1 MNYYNRILFLAPLLI
16 FNYSFSQDYNAQQK
30 KLEAQKLS
38 IKKEIEKINVLV
50 SENKKMTIT
59 LLDNIEDVELKISVR
74 NKLIEVNNQQSK
86 NLSNQ
91 IKNKNDR
98 IYDLQ
103 IELKKLKDEYATIV
117 SNSYKKRSS
126 KIKFMYVFASR
137 NFNQAFTRFQ
147 YFKQYSAYRKK
158 QANKI
163 VLTQNN
169 ISSLID
175 TLEKNRKKREAIIR
189 ISGDFP
195 RNRFKNGTSNKEN
208 QKIKKELEGEKQ
220 KKNSLFNNLEKT
232 NKNYLT
238 EIRQKEKESK
248 LIDNEIKKLIRLAIS
263 ESNNN
268 DSSVNNF
275 TLTPEGRIISSNFL
289 SNKSQLP
296 WPLKEGV
303 ITRRFGTQPHPV
315 VRTTTINSTGIMIAT
330 SPNSVVR
337 SIFEGQVLSVYGFK
351 GGNPGILI
359 RHGKYISNYQNL
371 SQVFVKKGD
380 KIKAGDEI
388 GIIFTNITSGK
399 AILKFSIFNELK
411 PENPQNWLSKF

>member
-1 MNYYNRILFLAPLLI
+1 MNSYNRILLFAVLLI
-16 FNYSFSQDYNAQQK
+16 SQFGFSQDYNQQQK

-38 IKKEIEKINVLV
+38 IQNEIKKINILV
-50 SENKKMTIT
+50 SENKKKTKS

-74 NKLIEVNNQQSK
+74 NKLIDVNNKQST

-91 IKNKNDR
+91 IKNKSDR

-103 IELKKLKDEYATIV
+103 IDLKKLKDEYAAIV
-117 SNSYKKRSS
+117 SNSYKNRSS
-126 KIKFMYVFASR
+126 KVKLMFLFASR
-137 NFNQAFTRFQ
+137 DFNQAFSRFQ
-147 YFKQYSAYRKK
+147 YFKQYSAFRKE
-158 QANKI
+158 QAKTI
-163 VLTQNN
+163 ILTQEN
-169 ISSLID
+169 IKLLID
-175 TLEKNRKKREAIIR
+175 TLENDRKKRQLVIDE
-189 ISGDFP
+189 
-195 RNRFKNGTSNKEN
+195 NK
-208 QKIKKELEGEKQ
+208 KITIELEGEKLE
-220 KKNSLFNNLEKT
+220 KNRLFNNLEKT
-232 NKNYLT
+232 NKNYLADIRRK
-238 EIRQKEKESK
+238 EIESK
-248 LIDNEIKKLIRLAIS
+248 LIDNEIEKLIRLAIS
-263 ESNNN
+263 ASNNN

-275 TLTPEGRIISSNFL
+275 ALTPEGRIISSNFL
-289 SNKSQLP
+289 SNKGQLP

-330 SPNSVVR
+330 SPNSVVS

-380 KIKAGDEI
+380 KIKAGEEI
-388 GIIFTNITSGK
+388 GIIFTNNTSGK
-399 AILKFSIFNELK
+399 AVLKFSIFNEVK

>member
-1 MNYYNRILFLAPLLI
+1 MNYFNRVLLFVILLL
-16 FNYSFSQDYNAQQK
+16 FNYSFSQDYNQQQR

-50 SENKKMTIT
+50 SENKKKTRT

-74 NKLIEVNNQQSK
+74 NKLIDVNNQQSK

-91 IKNKNDR
+91 IKNKSER
-98 IYDLQ
+98 IYDLE
-103 IELKKLKDEYATIV
+103 IDLKKLKDEYATILY
-117 SNSYKKRSS
+117 NSYKKRSS
-126 KIKFMYVFASR
+126 KLKLMFVFASR
-137 NFNQAFTRFQ
+137 NFNQAFSRFQ
-147 YFKQYSAYRKK
+147 YFKQYSTYRKE

-163 VLTQNN
+163 ILAQDD
-169 ISSLID
+169 IALLID
-175 TLEKNRKKREAIIR
+175 TLEKNRLKRQLVIDENKKI
-189 ISGDFP
+189 
-195 RNRFKNGTSNKEN
+195 TV
-208 QKIKKELEGEKQ
+208 ELEGEKLE
-220 KKNSLFNNLEKT
+220 KNRLFNNLEKT
-232 NKNYLT
+232 NKNYIS

-248 LIDNEIKKLIRLAIS
+248 LIDNEIQKLIRLAIS

-275 TLTPEGRIISSNFL
+275 ALTPEGRIISSNFL
-289 SNKSQLP
+289 SNKGQLP

-303 ITRRFGTQPHPV
+303 ITRRFGTQSHPV
-315 VRTTTINSTGIMIAT
+315 VRTATINSTGIMIAT
-330 SPNSVVR
+330 SPNSIVK

-380 KIKAGDEI
+380 KIQAGEEV
-388 GIIFTNITSGK
+388 GIIFTNNTSGK

>member
-1 MNYYNRILFLAPLLI
+1 MLI
-16 FNYSFSQDYNAQQK
+16 VNYSFSQDYDEQQK

-38 IKKEIEKINVLV
+38 IQKEIKKINVLV
-50 SENKKMTIT
+50 SENKKKTKT

-74 NKLIEVNNQQSK
+74 NKLIEINNQQSQ

-91 IKNKNDR
+91 IKNKNNR

-103 IELKKLKDEYATIV
+103 IDLKKLKDEYASIV

-126 KIKFMYVFASR
+126 KIKLMFLFASR
-137 NFNQAFTRFQ
+137 DFNQAFSRFQ
-147 YFKQYSAYRKK
+147 YFKQYTAYRKE
-158 QANKI
+158 QAKKI
-163 VLTQNN
+163 ILTQEN

-175 TLEKNRKKREAIIR
+175 ILKKNREQRQIIIDENNKVKRE
-189 ISGDFP
+189 
-195 RNRFKNGTSNKEN
+195 
-208 QKIKKELEGEKQ
+208 LEDEKQ
-220 KKNSLFNNLEKT
+220 MKNRLFTNLEKT
-232 NKNYLT
+232 NKSYLA
-238 EIRQKEKESK
+238 EIRRKEKESK
-248 LIDNEIKKLIRLAIS
+248 LIDNEIQKLIRLAIS

-275 TLTPEGRIISSNFL
+275 ALTPEGRIISSNFL
-289 SNKSQLP
+289 SNRGQLP

-303 ITRRFGTQPHPV
+303 ITRKFGTQPHPV

-330 SPNSVVR
+330 SPNSLVR
-337 SIFEGQVLSVYGFK
+337 SIFDGQVLSVYGFK

-380 KIKAGDEI
+380 KIKTGEEI
-388 GIIFTNITSGK
+388 GIIFTNNKSGK
-399 AILKFSIFNELK
+399 AVLKFNIFNELK

>member
-1 MNYYNRILFLAPLLI
+1 MNYCNRKLLFILLLI
-16 FNYSFSQDYNAQQK
+16 FNYGFSQDYNEQQK

-38 IKKEIEKINVLV
+38 IKKEIEKINILV
-50 SENKKMTIT
+50 FENKKKTKS

-86 NLSNQ
+86 NLSSQ

-103 IELKKLKDEYATIV
+103 IDLKNLKDEYANIV

-126 KIKFMYVFASR
+126 KIKLMFLFASR
-137 NFNQAFTRFQ
+137 DFNQAFSRFQ
-147 YFKQYSAYRKK
+147 YFKQYSAYRKE

-163 VLTQNN
+163 IITQKN

-175 TLEKNRKKREAIIR
+175 TLQNNRKQRELVI
-189 ISGDFP
+189 DE
-195 RNRFKNGTSNKEN
+195 NK
-208 QKIKKELEGEKQ
+208 KIKLELEGEKLE
-220 KKNSLFNNLEKT
+220 KNRLFNNLEKT
-232 NKNYLT
+232 NKNYLAD
-238 EIRQKEKESK
+238 IRRKEKESK
-248 LIDNEIKKLIRLAIS
+248 LIDNEIQKLIRLAIS

-275 TLTPEGRIISSNFL
+275 ALTPEGRIISSNFL
-289 SNKSQLP
+289 SNKGQLP

-351 GGNPGILI
+351 GGNPGILV

-380 KIKAGDEI
+380 KIKTGEEI
-388 GIIFTNITSGK
+388 GIIFTNNTSGK
-399 AILKFSIFNELK
+399 AILKFNIFNELK
-411 PENPQNWLSKF
+411 PENPQSWLSNF

>member
-1 MNYYNRILFLAPLLI
+1 MNYCNRILLFAPLLI
-16 FNYSFSQDYNAQQK
+16 FNYSFSQDYNEQQK

-50 SENKKMTIT
+50 SENKKKTIT

-91 IKNKNDR
+91 IKNKSDR

-103 IELKKLKDEYATIV
+103 IDLKKLKEEYATIV
-117 SNSYKKRSS
+117 SNSYQKRSS
-126 KIKFMYVFASR
+126 KIKLMFLFASR
-137 NFNQAFTRFQ
+137 DFNQAFSRYQ
-147 YFKQYSAYRKK
+147 YFKQYSSYRKE

-163 VLTQNN
+163 ILTQQT
-169 ISSLID
+169 IALLID
-175 TLEKNRKKREAIIR
+175 TLENNRNKRQLVIDENKR
-189 ISGDFP
+189 I
-195 RNRFKNGTSNKEN
+195 KV
-208 QKIKKELEGEKQ
+208 ELEGEKLN
-220 KKNSLFNNLEKT
+220 KNRLFTNLERT
-232 NKNYLT
+232 NKNYLS
-238 EIRQKEKESK
+238 EIRRKEKESK
-248 LIDNEIKKLIRLAIS
+248 LIDNEIQKLIRLAIS

-268 DSSVNNF
+268 DLSVNNF
-275 TLTPEGRIISSNFL
+275 ALTPEGRIISSNFL
-289 SNKSQLP
+289 SNKGQLP
-296 WPLKEGV
+296 WPLTEGV

-315 VRTTTINSTGIMIAT
+315 VKTTTINSTGIMVAT
-330 SPNSVVR
+330 SPNSIVR

-380 KIKAGDEI
+380 KINAGEEI
-388 GIIFTNITSGK
+388 GIIFTNNISGK

>member
-1 MNYYNRILFLAPLLI
+1 MNYCNRILLFAFMLI
-16 FNYSFSQDYNAQQK
+16 VNYSFSQDYDEQQK

-38 IKKEIEKINVLV
+38 IQKEIKKINVLV
-50 SENKKMTIT
+50 SENKKKTKT

-74 NKLIEVNNQQSK
+74 NKLIEINNQQSQ

-91 IKNKNDR
+91 IKNKNNR

-103 IELKKLKDEYATIV
+103 IDLKKLKDEYASIV

-126 KIKFMYVFASR
+126 KIKLMFLFASR
-137 NFNQAFTRFQ
+137 DFNQAFSRFQ
-147 YFKQYSAYRKK
+147 YFKQYTAYRKE
-158 QANKI
+158 QAKKI
-163 VLTQNN
+163 ILTQEN

-175 TLEKNRKKREAIIR
+175 ILKKNREQRQII
-189 ISGDFP
+189 IDE
-195 RNRFKNGTSNKEN
+195 NNKV
-208 QKIKKELEGEKQ
+208 KKELEDEKQ
-220 KKNSLFNNLEKT
+220 MKNRLFTNLEKT
-232 NKNYLT
+232 NKSYLA
-238 EIRQKEKESK
+238 EIRRKEKESK
-248 LIDNEIKKLIRLAIS
+248 LIDNEIQKLIRLAIS

-275 TLTPEGRIISSNFL
+275 ALTPEGRIISSNFL
-289 SNKSQLP
+289 SNRGQLP

-303 ITRRFGTQPHPV
+303 ITRKFGTQPHPV

-330 SPNSVVR
+330 SPNSLVR
-337 SIFEGQVLSVYGFK
+337 SIFDGQVLSVYGFK

-380 KIKAGDEI
+380 KIKTGEEI
-388 GIIFTNITSGK
+388 GIIFTNNKSGK
-399 AILKFSIFNELK
+399 AVLKFNIFNELK

>member
-1 MNYYNRILFLAPLLI
+1 MLI
-16 FNYSFSQDYNAQQK
+16 VNYSFSQDYDEQQK

-38 IKKEIEKINVLV
+38 IQKEIKKINVLV
-50 SENKKMTIT
+50 SENKKKTKT

-74 NKLIEVNNQQSK
+74 NKLIEINNQQSQ

-91 IKNKNDR
+91 IKNKNNR

-103 IELKKLKDEYATIV
+103 IDLKKLKDEYAAIV

-126 KIKFMYVFASR
+126 KIKLMFLFASR
-137 NFNQAFTRFQ
+137 DFNQAFSRFQ
-147 YFKQYSAYRKK
+147 YFKQYTAYRKE

-163 VLTQNN
+163 ILTQEN

-175 TLEKNRKKREAIIR
+175 TLKKNREQRQIIIDENNKVKRE
-189 ISGDFP
+189 
-195 RNRFKNGTSNKEN
+195 
-208 QKIKKELEGEKQ
+208 LEDEKQ
-220 KKNSLFNNLEKT
+220 MKNRLFTNLEKT
-232 NKNYLT
+232 NKSYLA
-238 EIRQKEKESK
+238 EIRRKEKESK
-248 LIDNEIKKLIRLAIS
+248 LIDNEIQKLIRLAIS

-275 TLTPEGRIISSNFL
+275 ALTPEGRIISSNFL
-289 SNKSQLP
+289 SNKGQLP

-303 ITRRFGTQPHPV
+303 ITRKFGTQPHPV

-330 SPNSVVR
+330 SPNSLVR
-337 SIFEGQVLSVYGFK
+337 SIFDGQVLSVYGFK

-380 KIKAGDEI
+380 KIKTGEEI
-388 GIIFTNITSGK
+388 GIIFTNNKSGK
-399 AILKFSIFNELK
+399 AVLKFNIFNELK

>member
-1 MNYYNRILFLAPLLI
+1 MLI
-16 FNYSFSQDYNAQQK
+16 VNYSFSQDYDEQQK

-38 IKKEIEKINVLV
+38 IQKEIKKINVLV
-50 SENKKMTIT
+50 SENKKKTKT

-74 NKLIEVNNQQSK
+74 NKLIEINNQQSQ

-91 IKNKNDR
+91 IKNKNNR

-103 IELKKLKDEYATIV
+103 IDLKKLKDEYASIV

-126 KIKFMYVFASR
+126 KIKLMFLFASR
-137 NFNQAFTRFQ
+137 DFNQAFSRFQ
-147 YFKQYSAYRKK
+147 YFKQYTAYRKE
-158 QANKI
+158 QANQI
-163 VLTQNN
+163 MLTQEN

-175 TLEKNRKKREAIIR
+175 TLKKNREQRQIIIDENNKVKRE
-189 ISGDFP
+189 
-195 RNRFKNGTSNKEN
+195 
-208 QKIKKELEGEKQ
+208 LEDEKQ
-220 KKNSLFNNLEKT
+220 MKNRLFTNLEKT
-232 NKNYLT
+232 NKSYLA
-238 EIRQKEKESK
+238 EIRRKEKESK
-248 LIDNEIKKLIRLAIS
+248 LIDNEIQKLIRLAIS

-275 TLTPEGRIISSNFL
+275 ALTPEGRIISSNFL
-289 SNKSQLP
+289 SNRGQLP

-303 ITRRFGTQPHPV
+303 ITRKFGTQPHPV

-330 SPNSVVR
+330 SPNSLVR
-337 SIFEGQVLSVYGFK
+337 SIFDGQVLSVYGFK

-380 KIKAGDEI
+380 KIKTGEEI
-388 GIIFTNITSGK
+388 GIIFTNNKSGK
-399 AILKFSIFNELK
+399 AVLKFNIFNELK

>member
-1 MNYYNRILFLAPLLI
+1 MNSYNRILLFAVLLI
-16 FNYSFSQDYNAQQK
+16 SQFGFSQDYNQQQK

-38 IKKEIEKINVLV
+38 IQNEIKKINILV
-50 SENKKMTIT
+50 SENKKKTKS

-74 NKLIEVNNQQSK
+74 NKLIDVNNKQST

-91 IKNKNDR
+91 IKNKSDR

-103 IELKKLKDEYATIV
+103 IDLKKLKDEYAAIV
-117 SNSYKKRSS
+117 SNSYKNRSS
-126 KIKFMYVFASR
+126 KVKLMFLFASR
-137 NFNQAFTRFQ
+137 DFNQAFSRFQ
-147 YFKQYSAYRKK
+147 YFKQYSAFRKE
-158 QANKI
+158 QAKTI
-163 VLTQNN
+163 ILTQEN
-169 ISSLID
+169 IKLLID
-175 TLEKNRKKREAIIR
+175 TLENDRKKRQLVIDE
-189 ISGDFP
+189 
-195 RNRFKNGTSNKEN
+195 NK
-208 QKIKKELEGEKQ
+208 KIKIELEGEKLE
-220 KKNSLFNNLEKT
+220 KNRLFNNLEKT
-232 NKNYLT
+232 NKNYLADIRRK
-238 EIRQKEKESK
+238 EIESK
-248 LIDNEIKKLIRLAIS
+248 LIDNEIEKLIRLAIS
-263 ESNNN
+263 ASNNN

-275 TLTPEGRIISSNFL
+275 ALTPEGRIISSNFL
-289 SNKSQLP
+289 SNKGQLP

-330 SPNSVVR
+330 SPNSVVS

-380 KIKAGDEI
+380 KIKAGEEI
-388 GIIFTNITSGK
+388 GIIFTNNTSGR
-399 AILKFSIFNELK
+399 AVLKFSIFNEVK

>member
-1 MNYYNRILFLAPLLI
+1 MLI
-16 FNYSFSQDYNAQQK
+16 VNYSFSQDYDEQQK

-38 IKKEIEKINVLV
+38 IQKEIKKINVLV
-50 SENKKMTIT
+50 SENKKKTKT

-74 NKLIEVNNQQSK
+74 NKLIEINNQQSQ

-91 IKNKNDR
+91 IKNKNNR

-103 IELKKLKDEYATIV
+103 IDLKKLKDEYAAIV

-126 KIKFMYVFASR
+126 KIKLMFLFASR
-137 NFNQAFTRFQ
+137 DFNQAFSRFQ
-147 YFKQYSAYRKK
+147 YFKQYTAYRKE
-158 QANKI
+158 QAKKI
-163 VLTQNN
+163 ILTQEN

-175 TLEKNRKKREAIIR
+175 ILKKNREQRQIIIDENNKVKRE
-189 ISGDFP
+189 
-195 RNRFKNGTSNKEN
+195 
-208 QKIKKELEGEKQ
+208 LEDEKQ
-220 KKNSLFNNLEKT
+220 MKNRLFTNLEKT
-232 NKNYLT
+232 NKSYLA
-238 EIRQKEKESK
+238 EIRRKEKESK
-248 LIDNEIKKLIRLAIS
+248 LIDNEIQKLIRLAIS

-275 TLTPEGRIISSNFL
+275 ALTPEGRIISSNFL
-289 SNKSQLP
+289 SNRGQLP

-303 ITRRFGTQPHPV
+303 ITRKFGTQPHPV

-330 SPNSVVR
+330 SPNSLVR
-337 SIFEGQVLSVYGFK
+337 SIFDGQVLSVYGFK

-380 KIKAGDEI
+380 KIKTGEEI
-388 GIIFTNITSGK
+388 GIIFTNNKSGK
-399 AILKFSIFNELK
+399 AVLKFNIFNELK
-411 PENPQNWLSKF
+411 PENPQNWLSEF

>member
-1 MNYYNRILFLAPLLI
+1 MLI
-16 FNYSFSQDYNAQQK
+16 VNYSFSQDYDEQQK

-38 IKKEIEKINVLV
+38 IQKEIKKINVLV
-50 SENKKMTIT
+50 SENKKKTKT

-74 NKLIEVNNQQSK
+74 NKLIEINNQQSQ

-91 IKNKNDR
+91 IKNKNNR

-103 IELKKLKDEYATIV
+103 IDLKKLKDEYAAIV

-126 KIKFMYVFASR
+126 KIKLMFLFASR
-137 NFNQAFTRFQ
+137 DFNQAFSRFQ
-147 YFKQYSAYRKK
+147 YFKQYTAYRKE

-163 VLTQNN
+163 ILTQEN
-169 ISSLID
+169 ISSLVD
-175 TLEKNRKKREAIIR
+175 TLKKNREQRQII
-189 ISGDFP
+189 IDE
-195 RNRFKNGTSNKEN
+195 NNKV
-208 QKIKKELEGEKQ
+208 KKELEDEKQ
-220 KKNSLFNNLEKT
+220 MKNRLFTNLEKT
-232 NKNYLT
+232 NKSYLA
-238 EIRQKEKESK
+238 EIRRKEKESK
-248 LIDNEIKKLIRLAIS
+248 LIDNEIQKLIRLAIS

-275 TLTPEGRIISSNFL
+275 ALTPEGRIISSNFL
-289 SNKSQLP
+289 SNRGQLP

-303 ITRRFGTQPHPV
+303 ITRKFGTQPHPV

-330 SPNSVVR
+330 SPNSLVR
-337 SIFEGQVLSVYGFK
+337 SIFDGQVLSVYGFK

-380 KIKAGDEI
+380 KIKTGEEI
-388 GIIFTNITSGK
+388 GIIFTNNKSGK
-399 AILKFSIFNELK
+399 AVLKFNIFNELK